1 MAGGKVSGRFGR
13 SRRIILTRDFAR
25 AYAAKCSAVDQYL
38 AVYAVPNGLTQ
49 SRLGLSVSRRVGDA
63 VTRNHIK
70 RLLREAFR
78 TSLGELPEGFDLVAV
93 VRKEACNADF
103 NTVKSCLVTLAQR
116 ACKRCGK

>member
-25 AYAAKCSAVDQYL
+25 AYEARRSGVDQNL

-49 SRLGLSVSRRVGDA
+49 SRLGLSVSRRVGDSVA
-63 VTRNHIK
+63 RNHIK

-93 VRKEACNADF
+93 VRKDACNADF
-103 NTVKSCLVTLAQR
+103 NTVKLSLVILAQR
-116 ACKRCGK
+116 ACKRCVK